1 MKSLSDITTILKN
14 HKTDFHTKYHIS
26 ELAVFGSYTRG
37 ENTENS
43 DIDIMFDYD
52 QQIGWEF
59 LKFASEL
66 ERLLNMKVDLV
77 SKRGI
82 KPSYY
87 AVIEKELIYV

>member
-1 MKSLSDITTILKN
+1 MKSLTDITTILKN
-14 HKTDFHTKYHIS
+14 HKNDFHKKYHVS
-26 ELAVFGSYTRG
+26 ELAVFGSYSRG

-43 DIDIMFDYD
+43 DVDILFDYD

-77 SKRGI
+77 SKKGI

-87 AVIEKELIYV
+87 SAIEKELIYV